1 MEEWIVWIEDVIERG
16 RRLKELVE
24 KEERVGLEELVE
36 RGLVPEERLYDVPEE
51 SRKVLEMD
59 E

>member
-1 MEEWIVWIEDVIERG
+1 MWIEDVIERG

-36 RGLVPEERLYDVPEE
+36 RGLVPEERLYDVPER
-51 SRKVLEMD
+51 SRKVFQMD

>member
-1 MEEWIVWIEDVIERG
+1 MWIEDVIERG